1 VSGVHKNPTISFR
14 ISDYERREIE
24 ARIKASG
31 MMKKT
36 FFTRCCIYGRICVVG
51 KKETVYMLVQTLE
64 KMQADIHKMYDE
76 IIETGWIKEKE
87 SPVDGEAY
95 TDIEELQH
103 DYLATEPVNV
113 IYQTAEDGLADTVKP
128 RLEAANADCSRI
140 YKINISDGKLTT
152 VGERF
157 AVGILARN
165 SCHILGA
172 GAPAKTKKW

>member
-1 VSGVHKNPTISFR
+1 MSGVHKNPTISFR

-76 IIETGWIKEKE
+76 IIETGQIKEKE
-87 SPVDGEAY
+87 SPVDGEVY

-103 DYLATEPVNV
+103 DYLAMIKTVAFL
-113 IYQTAEDGLADTVKP
+113 TAIGKAMADNKSGLLLPKHQ
-128 RLEAANADCSRI
+128 LK
-140 YKINISDGKLTT
+140 Y
-152 VGERF
+152 
-157 AVGILARN
+157 N
-165 SCHILGA
+165 SSPLLRQ
-172 GAPAKTKKW
+172 